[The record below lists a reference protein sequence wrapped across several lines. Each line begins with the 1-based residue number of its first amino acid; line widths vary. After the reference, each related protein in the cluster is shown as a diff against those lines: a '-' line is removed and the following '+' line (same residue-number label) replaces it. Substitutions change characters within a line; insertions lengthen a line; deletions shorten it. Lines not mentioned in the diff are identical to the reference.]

1 MNKNFKKILSVIL
14 CAVLLFTTASSAF
27 ALEENSEEVSENDYT
42 CDFYFSMDFIVVTF
56 DSKYSQVGEKPEVK
70 LYNGSYTYPVA
81 EDLITLKVFEYEGE
95 RYPQLLI
102 NTEIDIYDIT
112 DIEIGEGAFVTESGE
127 ISDKVKIPH
136 NKIDKTYGFGVSCEI
151 EAFKVEESINLITS
165 KTGYY
170 TTVGKPVEIVGSDE
184 YGNMWLSE
192 ITATYTLD
200 GKTTE
205 ITSNEFVPQEP
216 GRYVVELK
224 LDNITARTLEFDV
237 LSETRSYTKSLGD
250 ATEWLLLSPL
260 YLVLGSGL
268 FVLIPGFGT
277 WIGST
282 TVLAA
287 FAMIPRFFT
296 VLFGGPAYEDYV
308 LE

>member
-1 MNKNFKKILSVIL
+1 MNKKLKKIMSVIL
-14 CAVLLFTTASSAF
+14 CAVMLFTISSVAF
-27 ALEENSEEVSENDYT
+27 AAEEFEKSYACHYYN
-42 CDFYFSMDFIVVTF
+42 SMDFIVVTF
-56 DSKYSQVGEKPEVK
+56 DSKYSEMGEKPEVK
-70 LYNGSYTYPVA
+70 IYNGSYAFAVT
-81 EDLITLKVFEYEGE
+81 EDKFVLEIFEYEGE

-151 EAFKVEESINLITS
+151 EAFKVEESVNLITS

-184 YGNMWLSE
+184 YGNMWLSG
-192 ITATYTLD
+192 ITAAYTVN
-200 GKTTE
+200 GKTVE
-205 ITSNEFVPQEP
+205 INSNEFVPQEP

-224 LDNITARTLEFDV
+224 LGDVVTRKLEFDV
-237 LSETRSYTKSLGD
+237 LSETQSYFKSLGD
-250 ATEWLLLSPL
+250 STEWLLLTPL
-260 YLVLGSGL
+260 YLVLGVGL
-268 FVLIPGFGT
+268 LLIPGFGT

-282 TVLAA
+282 TLMASLA
-287 FAMIPRFFT
+287 MVPRFFQT
-296 VLFGGPAYEDYV
+296 LFGGPMYNKYI

>member
-1 MNKNFKKILSVIL
+1 MNKNLKKILSVIL
-14 CAVLLFTTASSAF
+14 CAVLLFTTASVAF
-27 ALEENSEEVSENDYT
+27 AAEELENSYT
-42 CDFYFSMDFIVVTF
+42 CHYYYSMDFIVVTF
-56 DSKYSQVGEKPEVK
+56 DSKYSQIGEKPEVK
-70 LYNGSYTYPVA
+70 IYNGSYAFAVT
-81 EDLITLKVFEYEGE
+81 EDKFVLEFFEYEGE

-151 EAFKVEESINLITS
+151 EAFKVEESVNLITS

-184 YGNMWLSE
+184 YGNMWLSG
-192 ITATYTLD
+192 ITAAYTLN
-200 GKTTE
+200 GKTVE
-205 ITSNEFVPQEP
+205 ISSNEFVPQEP
-216 GRYVVELK
+216 GIYVVELK
-224 LDNITARTLEFDV
+224 LGDVVVRTLEFEV
-237 LSETRSYTKSLGD
+237 LSEIDSYFKSLGD
-250 ATEWLLLSPL
+250 AAEWLLLTPL
-260 YLVLGSGL
+260 YLVLGVGL
-268 FVLIPGFGT
+268 LLIPGFGT

-282 TVLAA
+282 TLMAS
-287 FAMIPRFFT
+287 FAMIPRFFIT
-296 VLFGGPAYEDYV
+296 LFGGPAYEDYV

>member
-1 MNKNFKKILSVIL
+1 MNKKLKKIMSVIL
-14 CAVLLFTTASSAF
+14 CAVMLFTISSVAF
-27 ALEENSEEVSENDYT
+27 AAEEFEKSYACHYYN
-42 CDFYFSMDFIVVTF
+42 SMDFIVVTF
-56 DSKYSQVGEKPEVK
+56 DSKYSEMGEKPEVK
-70 LYNGSYTYPVA
+70 IYNGSYAFAVT
-81 EDLITLKVFEYEGE
+81 EDKFVLEIFEYEGE

-151 EAFKVEESINLITS
+151 DAFKVEESVNLITS

-184 YGNMWLSE
+184 YGNMWLSG
-192 ITATYTLD
+192 ITAAYTVN
-200 GKTTE
+200 GKTVE
-205 ITSNEFVPQEP
+205 ISSNEFVPQEP

-224 LDNITARTLEFDV
+224 LGDVVTRKLEFDV
-237 LSETRSYTKSLGD
+237 LSETQSYFKSLGD
-250 ATEWLLLSPL
+250 STEWLLLTPL
-260 YLVLGSGL
+260 YLVIGAGL
-268 FVLIPGFGT
+268 LLIPGFGT

-282 TVLAA
+282 TLMASLA
-287 FAMIPRFFT
+287 MVPRFFKT
-296 VLFGGPAYEDYV
+296 LFGGPMYNKYI

>member
-1 MNKNFKKILSVIL
+1 MNKKLKKIMSVIL
-14 CAVLLFTTASSAF
+14 CAVMLFTISSVAF
-27 ALEENSEEVSENDYT
+27 AAEEFEKSYACHYYN
-42 CDFYFSMDFIVVTF
+42 SMDFIVVTF
-56 DSKYSQVGEKPEVK
+56 DSKYSEMGEKPEVK
-70 LYNGSYTYPVA
+70 IYNGSYAFAVT
-81 EDLITLKVFEYEGE
+81 EDKFVLEIFEYEGE

-112 DIEIGEGAFVTESGE
+112 DIEIAEGAFVTESGE

-151 EAFKVEESINLITS
+151 EAFKVEESVNLITS

-184 YGNMWLSE
+184 YGNMWLSG
-192 ITATYTLD
+192 ITAAYTVN
-200 GKTTE
+200 GKTVE
-205 ITSNEFVPQEP
+205 ISSNEFVPQEP

-224 LDNITARTLEFDV
+224 LGDVVTRKLEFDV
-237 LSETRSYTKSLGD
+237 LSETQSYFKSLGD
-250 ATEWLLLSPL
+250 STEWLLLTPL
-260 YLVLGSGL
+260 YLVLGVGL
-268 FVLIPGFGT
+268 LLIPGFGT

-282 TVLAA
+282 TLMASLA
-287 FAMIPRFFT
+287 MVPRFFKT
-296 VLFGGPAYEDYV
+296 LFGGPMYNKYI

>member
-1 MNKNFKKILSVIL
+1 MNKKLKKIMSVIL
-14 CAVLLFTTASSAF
+14 CAVMLFTISSVAF
-27 ALEENSEEVSENDYT
+27 AAEELENNYT
-42 CDFYFSMDFIVVTF
+42 CHYYYSMDFIVVTF
-56 DSKYSQVGEKPEVK
+56 DSKYSEIGEKPEVK
-70 LYNGSYTYPVA
+70 IYNGSYAFAVT
-81 EDLITLKVFEYEGE
+81 EDKFVLEIFEYEGE

-151 EAFKVEESINLITS
+151 EAFKVEESVNLITS

-184 YGNMWLSE
+184 YGNMWLSG
-192 ITATYTLD
+192 ITAAYTVN
-200 GKTTE
+200 GKTVE
-205 ITSNEFVPQEP
+205 ISSNEFVPQEP

-224 LDNITARTLEFDV
+224 LGDVVTRKLEFDV
-237 LSETRSYTKSLGD
+237 LSETQSYFKSLGD
-250 ATEWLLLSPL
+250 STEWLLLTPL
-260 YLVLGSGL
+260 YLVLGVGL
-268 FVLIPGFGT
+268 LLIPGFGT

-282 TVLAA
+282 TLMASLA
-287 FAMIPRFFT
+287 MVPRFFKT
-296 VLFGGPAYEDYV
+296 LFGGPMYNKYI

>member
-1 MNKNFKKILSVIL
+1 MNKKLKKIMSVIL
-14 CAVLLFTTASSAF
+14 CAVMLFTISSVAF
-27 ALEENSEEVSENDYT
+27 AAEELENSYT
-42 CDFYFSMDFIVVTF
+42 CHYYYSMDFIVVTF
-56 DSKYSQVGEKPEVK
+56 DSKYSQIGEKPEVK
-70 LYNGSYTYPVA
+70 IYNGSYAFAVT
-81 EDLITLKVFEYEGE
+81 EDKFVLEIFEYEGE

-151 EAFKVEESINLITS
+151 EAFKVEESVNLITS

-184 YGNMWLSE
+184 YGNMWLGG
-192 ITATYTLD
+192 ITAAYTVN
-200 GKTTE
+200 GKTVE
-205 ITSNEFVPQEP
+205 INSNEFVPQEP

-224 LDNITARTLEFDV
+224 LGDVVTRKLEFDV
-237 LSETRSYTKSLGD
+237 LSETQSYFKSLGD
-250 ATEWLLLSPL
+250 STEWLLLTPL
-260 YLVLGSGL
+260 YLVIGAGL
-268 FVLIPGFGT
+268 LLIPGFGT

-282 TVLAA
+282 TLMASLA
-287 FAMIPRFFT
+287 MVPRFFKT
-296 VLFGGPAYEDYV
+296 LFGGPMYNKYI

>member
-1 MNKNFKKILSVIL
+1 MNKKLKKIMSVIL
-14 CAVLLFTTASSAF
+14 CAVMLFTISSVAF
-27 ALEENSEEVSENDYT
+27 AAEELENNYT
-42 CDFYFSMDFIVVTF
+42 CHYYYSMDFIVVTF
-56 DSKYSQVGEKPEVK
+56 DSKYSQIGEKPEVK
-70 LYNGSYTYPVA
+70 IYNGSYAFAVT
-81 EDLITLKVFEYEGE
+81 EDKFVLEIFEYEGE

-151 EAFKVEESINLITS
+151 EAFKVEESVNLITS

-184 YGNMWLSE
+184 YGNMWLSG
-192 ITATYTLD
+192 ITAAYTVN
-200 GKTTE
+200 GKTVE
-205 ITSNEFVPQEP
+205 ISSNEFVPQEP

-224 LDNITARTLEFDV
+224 LGDVVVRTLEFEV
-237 LSETRSYTKSLGD
+237 LSETQSYFKSLGD
-250 ATEWLLLSPL
+250 STEWLLLTPL
-260 YLVLGSGL
+260 YLVIGAGL
-268 FVLIPGFGT
+268 LLIPGFGT

-282 TVLAA
+282 TLMASLA
-287 FAMIPRFFT
+287 MVPRFFKT
-296 VLFGGPAYEDYV
+296 LFGGPMYNKYI

>member
-1 MNKNFKKILSVIL
+1 MNKKLKKIMSVIL
-14 CAVLLFTTASSAF
+14 CAVMLFTISSVAF
-27 ALEENSEEVSENDYT
+27 AAEEFEKSYACHYYN
-42 CDFYFSMDFIVVTF
+42 SMDFIVVTF
-56 DSKYSQVGEKPEVK
+56 DSKYSEMGEKPEVK
-70 LYNGSYTYPVA
+70 IYNGSYAFAVT
-81 EDLITLKVFEYEGE
+81 EDKFVLEIFEYEGE

-112 DIEIGEGAFVTESGE
+112 DIEIAEGAFVTESGE

-151 EAFKVEESINLITS
+151 EAFKVEESVNLITS

-184 YGNMWLSE
+184 YGNMWLGG
-192 ITATYTLD
+192 ITAAYTVN
-200 GKTTE
+200 GKTVE
-205 ITSNEFVPQEP
+205 ISSNEFVPQEP

-224 LDNITARTLEFDV
+224 LGDVVTRKLEFDV
-237 LSETRSYTKSLGD
+237 LSETQSYFKSLGD
-250 ATEWLLLSPL
+250 STEWLLLTPL
-260 YLVLGSGL
+260 YLVIGAGL
-268 FVLIPGFGT
+268 LLIPGFGT

-282 TVLAA
+282 TLMASLA
-287 FAMIPRFFT
+287 MVPRFFKT
-296 VLFGGPAYEDYV
+296 LFGGPMYNKYI

>member
-1 MNKNFKKILSVIL
+1 MNKKLKKIMSVIL
-14 CAVLLFTTASSAF
+14 CAVMLFTISSVAF
-27 ALEENSEEVSENDYT
+27 AAEEFEKSYACHYYN
-42 CDFYFSMDFIVVTF
+42 SMDFIVVTF
-56 DSKYSQVGEKPEVK
+56 DSKYSEIGEKPEVK
-70 LYNGSYTYPVA
+70 IYNGSYAFAVT
-81 EDLITLKVFEYEGE
+81 EDKFVLEIFEYEGE

-151 EAFKVEESINLITS
+151 EAFKVEESVNLITS

-184 YGNMWLSE
+184 YGNMWLGG
-192 ITATYTLD
+192 ITAAYTVN
-200 GKTTE
+200 GKTVE
-205 ITSNEFVPQEP
+205 INSNEFVPQEP

-224 LDNITARTLEFDV
+224 LGDVVTRKLEFDV
-237 LSETRSYTKSLGD
+237 LSETQSYFKSLGD
-250 ATEWLLLSPL
+250 STEWLLLTPL
-260 YLVLGSGL
+260 YLVIGAGL
-268 FVLIPGFGT
+268 LLIPGFGT

-282 TVLAA
+282 TLMASLA
-287 FAMIPRFFT
+287 MVPRFFKT
-296 VLFGGPAYEDYV
+296 LFGGPMYNKYI

>member
-1 MNKNFKKILSVIL
+1 MNKKLKKFMSVIL
-14 CAVLLFTTASSAF
+14 CAVMLFTMPSVAF
-27 ALEENSEEVSENDYT
+27 AAEELENSYT
-42 CDFYFSMDFIVVTF
+42 CHYYYSMDFIVVTF
-56 DSKYSQVGEKPEVK
+56 DSKYSQIGEKPEVK
-70 LYNGSYTYPVA
+70 IYNGSYAFAVT
-81 EDLITLKVFEYEGE
+81 EDKFVLEIFEYEGE

-151 EAFKVEESINLITS
+151 EAFKVEESVNLITS

-170 TTVGKPVEIVGSDE
+170 ATVGKPVEIVGSDE

-192 ITATYTLD
+192 ITAAYTVN
-200 GKTTE
+200 GKTVE
-205 ITSNEFVPQEP
+205 INSNEFVPQEP

-224 LDNITARTLEFDV
+224 LGDVVTRKLEFDV
-237 LSETRSYTKSLGD
+237 LSETQSYFKSLGD
-250 ATEWLLLSPL
+250 STEWLLLTPL
-260 YLVLGSGL
+260 YLVIGAGL
-268 FVLIPGFGT
+268 LLIPGFGT

-282 TVLAA
+282 TLMASLA
-287 FAMIPRFFT
+287 MVPRFFKT
-296 VLFGGPAYEDYV
+296 LFGGPMYNKYI

>member
-1 MNKNFKKILSVIL
+1 MNKKLKKIMSVIL
-14 CAVLLFTTASSAF
+14 CAVMLFTISSVAF
-27 ALEENSEEVSENDYT
+27 AAEEFEKSYACHYYN
-42 CDFYFSMDFIVVTF
+42 SMDFIVVTF
-56 DSKYSQVGEKPEVK
+56 DSKYSEMGEKPEVK
-70 LYNGSYTYPVA
+70 IYNGSYAFAVT
-81 EDLITLKVFEYEGE
+81 EDKFVLEIFEYEGE

-151 EAFKVEESINLITS
+151 EAFKVEESVNLITS

-184 YGNMWLSE
+184 YGNMWLSG
-192 ITATYTLD
+192 ITAAYTVN
-200 GKTTE
+200 GKTVE
-205 ITSNEFVPQEP
+205 ISSNEFVPQEP

-224 LDNITARTLEFDV
+224 LGDVVTRKLEFDV
-237 LSETRSYTKSLGD
+237 LSETQSYFKSLGD
-250 ATEWLLLSPL
+250 STEWLLLTPL
-260 YLVLGSGL
+260 YLVIGAGL
-268 FVLIPGFGT
+268 LLIPGFGT

-282 TVLAA
+282 TLMASLA
-287 FAMIPRFFT
+287 MVPRFFKT
-296 VLFGGPAYEDYV
+296 LFGGPMYNKYI

>member
-1 MNKNFKKILSVIL
+1 MNKKLKKIMSVIL
-14 CAVLLFTTASSAF
+14 CAVMLFTISSVAF
-27 ALEENSEEVSENDYT
+27 AAEEFEKSYACHYYN
-42 CDFYFSMDFIVVTF
+42 SMDFIVVTF
-56 DSKYSQVGEKPEVK
+56 DSKYSEMGEKPEVK
-70 LYNGSYTYPVA
+70 IYNGSYAFAVT
-81 EDLITLKVFEYEGE
+81 EDKFVLEIFEYEGE

-151 EAFKVEESINLITS
+151 EAFKVEESVNLITS

-184 YGNMWLSE
+184 YGNMWLGG
-192 ITATYTLD
+192 ITAAYTVN
-200 GKTTE
+200 GKTVE
-205 ITSNEFVPQEP
+205 ISSNEFVPQEP

-224 LDNITARTLEFDV
+224 LGDVVTRKLEFDV
-237 LSETRSYTKSLGD
+237 LSETQSYFKSLGD
-250 ATEWLLLSPL
+250 STEWLLLTPL
-260 YLVLGSGL
+260 YLVIGAGL
-268 FVLIPGFGT
+268 LLIPGFGT

-282 TVLAA
+282 TLMASLA
-287 FAMIPRFFT
+287 MVPRFFKT
-296 VLFGGPAYEDYV
+296 LFGGPMYNKYI

>member
-1 MNKNFKKILSVIL
+1 MNKKLKKIMSVIL
-14 CAVLLFTTASSAF
+14 CAVMLFTISSVAF
-27 ALEENSEEVSENDYT
+27 AAEELENSYT
-42 CDFYFSMDFIVVTF
+42 CHYYYSMDFIVVTF
-56 DSKYSQVGEKPEVK
+56 DSKYSEMGEKPEVK
-70 LYNGSYTYPVA
+70 IYNGSYAFAVT
-81 EDLITLKVFEYEGE
+81 EDKFVLEIFEYEGE

-151 EAFKVEESINLITS
+151 EAFKVEESVNLITS

-184 YGNMWLSE
+184 YGNMWLGG
-192 ITATYTLD
+192 ITAAYTVN
-200 GKTTE
+200 GKTVE
-205 ITSNEFVPQEP
+205 ISSNEFVPQEP

-224 LDNITARTLEFDV
+224 LGDVVVRTLEFEV
-237 LSETRSYTKSLGD
+237 LSETQSYFKSLGD
-250 ATEWLLLSPL
+250 STEWLLLTPL
-260 YLVLGSGL
+260 YHVIGAGL
-268 FVLIPGFGT
+268 LLIPGFGT

-282 TVLAA
+282 TLMASLA
-287 FAMIPRFFT
+287 MVPRFFKT
-296 VLFGGPAYEDYV
+296 LFGGPMYNKYI

>member
-1 MNKNFKKILSVIL
+1 MNKKLKKIMSVIL
-14 CAVLLFTTASSAF
+14 CAVMLFTISSVAF
-27 ALEENSEEVSENDYT
+27 AAEELENSYT
-42 CDFYFSMDFIVVTF
+42 CHYYYSMDFIVVTF
-56 DSKYSQVGEKPEVK
+56 DSKYSQIGEKPEVK
-70 LYNGSYTYPVA
+70 IYNGSYAFAVT
-81 EDLITLKVFEYEGE
+81 EDKFVLEIFEYEGE

-151 EAFKVEESINLITS
+151 EAFKVEESVNLITS

-184 YGNMWLSE
+184 YGNMWLSG
-192 ITATYTLD
+192 ITAAYTVN
-200 GKTTE
+200 GKTVE
-205 ITSNEFVPQEP
+205 INSNEFVPQEP

-224 LDNITARTLEFDV
+224 LGDVVTRKLEFDV
-237 LSETRSYTKSLGD
+237 LSETQSYFKSLGD
-250 ATEWLLLSPL
+250 STEWLLLTPL
-260 YLVLGSGL
+260 YLVIGAGL
-268 FVLIPGFGT
+268 LLIPGFGT

-282 TVLAA
+282 TLMASLA
-287 FAMIPRFFT
+287 MVPRFFKT
-296 VLFGGPAYEDYV
+296 LFGGPMYNKYI

>member
-1 MNKNFKKILSVIL
+1 MNKKLKKIMSVIL
-14 CAVLLFTTASSAF
+14 CAVMLFTISSVAF
-27 ALEENSEEVSENDYT
+27 AAEEFEKSYACHYYN
-42 CDFYFSMDFIVVTF
+42 SMDFIVVTF
-56 DSKYSQVGEKPEVK
+56 DSKYSEMGEKPEVK
-70 LYNGSYTYPVA
+70 IYNGSYAFAVT
-81 EDLITLKVFEYEGE
+81 EDKFVLEIFEYEGE

-136 NKIDKTYGFGVSCEI
+136 NKIDKTYGLGVSCEI
-151 EAFKVEESINLITS
+151 EAFKVEESVNLITS

-184 YGNMWLSE
+184 YGNMWLSG
-192 ITATYTLD
+192 ITAAYTVN
-200 GKTTE
+200 GKTVE
-205 ITSNEFVPQEP
+205 ISSNEFVPQEP

-224 LDNITARTLEFDV
+224 LGDVVVRTLEFEV
-237 LSETRSYTKSLGD
+237 LSETQSYFKSLGD
-250 ATEWLLLSPL
+250 STEWLLLTPL
-260 YLVLGSGL
+260 YLVIGAGL
-268 FVLIPGFGT
+268 LLIPGFGT

-282 TVLAA
+282 TLMASLA
-287 FAMIPRFFT
+287 MVPRFFKT
-296 VLFGGPAYEDYV
+296 LFGGPMYNKYI

>member
-1 MNKNFKKILSVIL
+1 MNKKLKKIMSVIL
-14 CAVLLFTTASSAF
+14 CAVMLFTISSVAF
-27 ALEENSEEVSENDYT
+27 AAEELENNYT
-42 CDFYFSMDFIVVTF
+42 CHYYYSMDFIVVTF
-56 DSKYSQVGEKPEVK
+56 DSKYSEIGEKPEVK
-70 LYNGSYTYPVA
+70 IYNGSYAFAVT
-81 EDLITLKVFEYEGE
+81 EDKFVLEIFEYEGE

-112 DIEIGEGAFVTESGE
+112 DIEIAEGAFVTESGE

-151 EAFKVEESINLITS
+151 EAFKVEESVNLITS

-184 YGNMWLSE
+184 YGNMWLGG
-192 ITATYTLD
+192 ITAAYTVN
-200 GKTTE
+200 GKTVE
-205 ITSNEFVPQEP
+205 ISSNEFVPQEP

-224 LDNITARTLEFDV
+224 LGDVVTRKLEFDV
-237 LSETRSYTKSLGD
+237 LSETQSYFKSLGD
-250 ATEWLLLSPL
+250 STEWLLLTPL
-260 YLVLGSGL
+260 YLVIGAGL
-268 FVLIPGFGT
+268 LLIPGFGT

-282 TVLAA
+282 TLMASLA
-287 FAMIPRFFT
+287 MVPRFFKT
-296 VLFGGPAYEDYV
+296 LFGGPMYNKYI

>member
-1 MNKNFKKILSVIL
+1 MNKKLKKIMSVIL
-14 CAVLLFTTASSAF
+14 CAVMLFTISSVAF
-27 ALEENSEEVSENDYT
+27 AAEEFEKSYACHYYN
-42 CDFYFSMDFIVVTF
+42 SMDFIVVTF
-56 DSKYSQVGEKPEVK
+56 DSKYSEIGEKPEVK
-70 LYNGSYTYPVA
+70 IYNGSYAFAVT
-81 EDLITLKVFEYEGE
+81 EDKFVLEIFEYEGE

-151 EAFKVEESINLITS
+151 EAFKVEESVNLITS

-184 YGNMWLSE
+184 YGNMWLGG
-192 ITATYTLD
+192 ITAAYTVN
-200 GKTTE
+200 GKTVE
-205 ITSNEFVPQEP
+205 ISSNEFVPQEP

-224 LDNITARTLEFDV
+224 LGDVVTRKLEFDV
-237 LSETRSYTKSLGD
+237 LSETQSYFKSLGD
-250 ATEWLLLSPL
+250 STEWLLLTPL
-260 YLVLGSGL
+260 YLVLGVGL
-268 FVLIPGFGT
+268 LLIPGFGT

-282 TVLAA
+282 TLMASLA
-287 FAMIPRFFT
+287 MVPRFFKT
-296 VLFGGPAYEDYV
+296 LFGGPMYNKYI

>member
-1 MNKNFKKILSVIL
+1 MNKKLKKIMSVIL
-14 CAVLLFTTASSAF
+14 CAVMLFTISSVAF
-27 ALEENSEEVSENDYT
+27 AAEEFEKSYACHYYN
-42 CDFYFSMDFIVVTF
+42 SMDFIVVTF
-56 DSKYSQVGEKPEVK
+56 DSKYSEMGEKPEVK
-70 LYNGSYTYPVA
+70 IYNGSYAFAVT
-81 EDLITLKVFEYEGE
+81 EDKFVLEIFEYEGE

-151 EAFKVEESINLITS
+151 EAFKVEESVNLITS

-184 YGNMWLSE
+184 YGNMWLGG
-192 ITATYTLD
+192 ITAAYTVN
-200 GKTTE
+200 GKTVE
-205 ITSNEFVPQEP
+205 ISSNEFVPQEP

-224 LDNITARTLEFDV
+224 LGDVVVRTLEFEV
-237 LSETRSYTKSLGD
+237 LSETQSYFKSLGD
-250 ATEWLLLSPL
+250 STEWLLLTPL
-260 YLVLGSGL
+260 YLVIGAGL
-268 FVLIPGFGT
+268 LLIPGFGT

-282 TVLAA
+282 TLMASLA
-287 FAMIPRFFT
+287 MVPRFFKT
-296 VLFGGPAYEDYV
+296 LFGGPMYNKYI

>member
-1 MNKNFKKILSVIL
+1 MNKKLKKIMSVIL
-14 CAVLLFTTASSAF
+14 CAVMLFTISSVAF
-27 ALEENSEEVSENDYT
+27 AAEEFEKSYACHYYN
-42 CDFYFSMDFIVVTF
+42 SMDFIVVTF
-56 DSKYSQVGEKPEVK
+56 DSKYSQIGEKPEVK
-70 LYNGSYTYPVA
+70 IYNGSYAFAVT
-81 EDLITLKVFEYEGE
+81 EDKFVLEIFEYEGE

-151 EAFKVEESINLITS
+151 EAFKVEESVNLITS

-184 YGNMWLSE
+184 YGNMWLSG
-192 ITATYTLD
+192 ITAAYTVN
-200 GKTTE
+200 GKTVE
-205 ITSNEFVPQEP
+205 ISSNEFVPQEP

-224 LDNITARTLEFDV
+224 LGDVVVRTLEFEV
-237 LSETRSYTKSLGD
+237 LSETQSYFKSLGD
-250 ATEWLLLSPL
+250 STEWLLLTPL
-260 YLVLGSGL
+260 YLVIGAGL
-268 FVLIPGFGT
+268 LLIPGFGT

-282 TVLAA
+282 TLMASLA
-287 FAMIPRFFT
+287 MVPRFFKT
-296 VLFGGPAYEDYV
+296 LFGGPMYNKYI